1 MKLSDELGKEEQLYK
16 SLYQQCC
23 GLWEK
28 PVTDWNE
35 LVHRYHKAG
44 IRKIPSEPPSR
55 MGTVLTESDFFTENV
70 KEVVCFNNLRYCPP
84 FLHKLEFIKIVYIFS
99 GSVTLYLDD
108 EKYELQTGNF
118 CIITPGVRHTVFSRH
133 DEDVIINILMRVS
146 SFANAFS
153 GILMEQNILS
163 DFFWKILYT
172 KHSNRV
178 LVFVC
183 SNDAKLDRWVEKM
196 FDESARQQNASN
208 LLMKSY
214 AMIFL
219 GIVMREH
226 LKELHLKEEL
236 TEEVYVLPA
245 IIRFMRKNMKTITLD
260 ELSLQFH
267 MSESELKRYI
277 VRESGYTYRYLLRD
291 LRLRRAVE
299 LLRNTKLSME
309 RIMEETGYSNMNNF
323 YRSFKEHLGKT
334 PSEFRKSRE
343 EILI

>member
-84 FLHKLEFIKIVYIFS
+84 FLHKLEFIKIVYIFR

-183 SNDAKLDRWVEKM
+183 SNDCLLYTSDAA
-196 FDESARQQNASN
+196 DE
-208 LLMKSY
+208 
-214 AMIFL
+214 
-219 GIVMREH
+219 
-226 LKELHLKEEL
+226 
-236 TEEVYVLPA
+236 
-245 IIRFMRKNMKTITLD
+245 
-260 ELSLQFH
+260 
-267 MSESELKRYI
+267 
-277 VRESGYTYRYLLRD
+277 
-291 LRLRRAVE
+291 
-299 LLRNTKLSME
+299 
-309 RIMEETGYSNMNNF
+309 
-323 YRSFKEHLGKT
+323 
-334 PSEFRKSRE
+334 
-343 EILI
+343 